1 MSDGQTYLAC
11 NVDDIASG
19 HSAELHY
26 MQGQDDELLSLS
38 RGRRALTFVSGTA
51 ENKCHQLA
59 AAQNVQKTSFIS
71 RLQLAADVW
80 GRQQARSPPAADGA
94 AFEWAL
100 TTSAESM
107 NPWRPSA
114 T

>member
-51 ENKCHQLA
+51 GRYGRVV
-59 AAQNVQKTSFIS
+59 QNHYRQTCKGSYLCL
-71 RLQLAADVW
+71 RL
-80 GRQQARSPPAADGA
+80 PPADMRTGPLEK
-94 AFEWAL
+94 FDQRPQEI
-100 TTSAESM
+100 
-107 NPWRPSA
+107 RPSDERSIV
-114 T
+114 TVFI